1 MLMFGSLTG
10 LLLAIMLDNAG
21 GAWDNAKKYIESGQH
36 GGKVRIPPL
45 PPPPHEHPPSCCMRV
60 CAHCVH

>member
-21 GAWDNAKKYIESGQH
+21 GAWDNAKKYVETGQH
-36 GGKVRIPPL
+36 GGKVCF
-45 PPPPHEHPPSCCMRV
+45 PSSRGVPVRLRV
-60 CAHCVH
+60 LSW